1 LKGSSWSVLPKVNV
15 VTSDVFTY
23 LCTVF
28 NTEGMKIEEEIKQ
41 IKWRSEKQK
50 AVINIIFTANW
61 INQQQSKLLKRF
73 GLTSQQ
79 YNVLRILRGQK
90 GNPITVKSINER
102 MLDRMSNV
110 SRLVDKLV
118 NKKLVD
124 RQYCKDDRR
133 RVDIVI
139 TKTGLAFLDE
149 IDPLIEQLSV
159 TLDGMTEENAAELN
173 DLLNRVRE
181 TEI

>member
-1 LKGSSWSVLPKVNV
+1 
-15 VTSDVFTY
+15 
-23 LCTVF
+23 
-28 NTEGMKIEEEIKQ
+28 MKIEEEIKQ
-41 IKWRSEKQK
+41 IRWRSEKQK

-61 INQQQSKLLKRF
+61 IHQQQSKLLKRF

-124 RQYCKDDRR
+124 RAYCQSDRR

-139 TKTGLAFLDE
+139 TKKGLAFLDE

-159 TLDGMTEENAAELN
+159 TLEAMSEDEAGELN

>member
-1 LKGSSWSVLPKVNV
+1 
-15 VTSDVFTY
+15 
-23 LCTVF
+23 
-28 NTEGMKIEEEIKQ
+28 MKIEEEIKQ

-79 YNVLRILRGQK
+79 YNVLRILRGQQ
-90 GNPITVKSINER
+90 GSPITVKSINER

-124 RQYCKDDRR
+124 REYCQSDRR

-139 TKTGLAFLDE
+139 TKKGLSFLDE

-159 TLDGMTEENAAELN
+159 TLEGMTESEAGQLN

-181 TEI
+181 SEI